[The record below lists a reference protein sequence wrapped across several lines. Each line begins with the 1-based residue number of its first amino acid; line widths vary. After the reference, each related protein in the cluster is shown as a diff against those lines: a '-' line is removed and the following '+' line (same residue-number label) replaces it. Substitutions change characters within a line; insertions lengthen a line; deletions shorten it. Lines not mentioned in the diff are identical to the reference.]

1 MFARKNLLQDGDFIK
16 IVSRVSDLELAIEK
30 FKSQLISL
38 RGLVNRKMIY
48 PEQSEPEET
57 IKNPDGLDSL
67 RLANKNAKSN

>member
-1 MFARKNLLQDGDFIK
+1 MFGKKTLLQDGDFIK
-16 IVSRVSDLELAIEK
+16 IVSRVSDLELEIEK

-48 PEQSEPEET
+48 PNSEPEET

-67 RLANKNAKSN
+67 RLANKNARSD